1 MKLLVFF
8 VICINLNRIGLIF
21 GRVLPASSS
30 TRVGCDEDCQRNYL
44 IKYGYISPN
53 MNNEIGNL
61 ETMDLSEGIVNL
73 QHEAGIDETGFLD
86 PPTINLLQT
95 PRCGVKWSMISR
107 RQKRFVI
114 VRKWDTDVNH
124 LNETIISWYLDL
136 SNFEQIKSEN
146 LSKEVIQSIFSTVM
160 NKWAKTSLIYFKEV
174 LNEADANI
182 TIKFLE
188 GSHGDGYDF
197 DGPGKVLAHA
207 FYPGSGRGGDA
218 HFDLDE
224 NWTVWNEE
232 SGISLFNVAIHEIGH
247 SIGLG
252 HSSQSDSIMYA
263 WYNPKNM
270 ELSED
275 DRIATD
281 SLYGVRPQFKFGPLD
296 PKYRIYKPSIT
307 TTPTTIKP
315 KVRRPTKYNM
325 DWIKKLSII
334 NSKVFIYPK
343 STSTLSF

>member
-8 VICINLNRIGLIF
+8 VICVIGW
-21 GRVLPASSS
+21 VLPVSSS
-30 TRVGCDEDCQRNYL
+30 THVGCDKDCQRNYL
-44 IKYGYISPN
+44 VKYGYILPIA
-53 MNNEIGNL
+53 NNEIGNL
-61 ETMDLSEGIVNL
+61 ETMDLSEGIVKL
-73 QHEAGIDETGFLD
+73 QHEAGIEETGSLNAQ
-86 PPTINLLQT
+86 TINLLQT
-95 PRCGVKWSMISR
+95 PRCDVKWSRMTSR

-136 SNFEQIKSEN
+136 SNFEQIKNEN
-146 LSKEVIQSIFSTVM
+146 LSKEIIQSIFSTAIH
-160 NKWAKTSLIYFKEV
+160 KWAKTSLIYFKEV

-197 DGPGKVLAHA
+197 DGPGKLLAHA
-207 FYPGSGRGGDA
+207 FYPGSERGGDA
-218 HFDLDE
+218 HFDLGE
-224 NWTVWNEE
+224 TWTLWKEE
-232 SGISLFNVAIHEIGH
+232 SGISLFHVAIHEIGH

-252 HSSQSDSIMYA
+252 HSSQLDSIMYA
-263 WYNPKNM
+263 WFNPKNM

-275 DRIATD
+275 DRIATN
-281 SLYGVRPQFKFGPLD
+281 SLYGVRPQFKFGSKG
-296 PKYRIYKPSIT
+296 PKHT
-307 TTPTTIKP
+307 TTTTTTTIKP
-315 KVRRPTKYNM
+315 KVRHPTKYNM
-325 DWIKKLSII
+325 DYIKKLSII